1 MSKRKLTREEIAFL
15 ESNDCTAS
23 DWSNIE
29 VHPAFN
35 TRNIRNVSF
44 SGNVKIG
51 NNSGTFTFSGGLK
64 KPSGLR
70 NVSIHNCELG
80 DNVLIENVQNY
91 IANYVIGNNTVIQ
104 NIDRLVTD
112 EKSTFGNGIE
122 VSVLNETGGREVMI
136 NDKLSAHVAYI
147 LALYRHRPELIRRLR
162 EMIRFYSNKHASGT
176 GTIGNNVKI
185 MNAGLIRNVKIGNNA
200 CIEGAYRLENGSI
213 SSNEHDPVHIGY
225 GVIAESF
232 ILCSG
237 SRVEDGAML
246 TRCFVG
252 QSCWLG
258 HSYSARDSLFFS
270 NCQGENGEACAIFAG
285 PYTVTHHKSTL
296 LIAGMFSFMNAGSG
310 SNQSNHIYKLGPIHQ
325 GIVERGAKTTSDS
338 YISWPAKIGA
348 FSLIMG
354 RHYRNSD
361 TSDMPFSYLIESKDE
376 TILIPGANLRSVGTI
391 RDAQKFPKRDKRKDP
406 RLLDQINFNLLS
418 PYTIQKMFRAIDILI
433 GLQETCGYTSE
444 YYSYQSCRIKNS
456 SLKKGIDFYH
466 IAIKKFL
473 GNSIISRLNGHIFS
487 SIEEFRERLKPDT
500 DDGLC
505 EWLDMAGLIAPK
517 IMVDRLLND
526 IEAGKV
532 NKLKEIN
539 YILEEVHRNYYRLE
553 WTWAWNKIQSY
564 YGYKSDTI
572 MPEDVIHIV
581 EDWRD
586 AVIFLDKILYKD
598 AQKEFSLSAQT
609 GFGADGNNDE
619 QRLDFEQVRGVFEQN
634 TFVSSILKHTEEK
647 KKLGDE
653 MINAMRSLH
662 NKTRI
667 SKTTNSLSNG
677 VENIGLE
684 PMTPCLQ
691 GRCSSQLS

>member
-162 EMIRFYSNKHASGT
+162 EMIRFYSDKHASET

-200 CIEGAYRLENGSI
+200 CIEGACRLENGSI
-213 SSNEHDPVHIGY
+213 NSNEHDPVHVGY
-225 GVIAESF
+225 GVIAEDF

-237 SRVEDGAML
+237 SRVEDSAIL

-252 QSCWLG
+252 QSCLLG

-270 NCQGENGEACAIFAG
+270 NCQGENGEACAVFAG

-338 YISWPAKIGA
+338 YILWPSKIGA

-376 TILIPGANLRSVGTI
+376 TILIPATNLRSVGTI

-406 RLLDQINFNLLS
+406 HLLDQINFNLLS
-418 PYTIQKMFRAIDILI
+418 PYTIQKMFRAIDILSE
-433 GLQETCGYTSE
+433 LQETCGYTSE
-444 YYSYQSCRIKNS
+444 YYSFQSCRIKNS
-456 SLKKGIDFYH
+456 SLKKGIELYN

-473 GNSIISRLNGHIFS
+473 GNSIISRLNGHTFS
-487 SIEEFRERLKPDT
+487 SVEAFRERLKPDT
-500 DDGLC
+500 GDGLG

-517 IMVDRLLND
+517 MMIDSLLKE
-526 IEAGKV
+526 IEAGRV

-539 YILEEVHRNYYRLE
+539 KILEEIHRNYYRLE

-564 YGYKSDTI
+564 YKFKPDTI
-572 MPEDVIHIV
+572 TPEDVIHIV
-581 EDWRD
+581 EDWKE
-586 AVIFLDKILYKD
+586 AVINLDKILYQD
-598 AQKEFSLSAQT
+598 AKKEFSLTAQT
-609 GFGADGNNDE
+609 GFGADGSNDE

-634 TFVSSILKHTEEK
+634 VFVSSILQHIEEK
-647 KKLGDE
+647 KKLGND
-653 MINAMRSLH
+653 MINVMKSLQ
-662 NKTRI
+662 NKI
-667 SKTTNSLSNG
+667 
-677 VENIGLE
+677 
-684 PMTPCLQ
+684 
-691 GRCSSQLS
+691 